1 MTNPFSN
8 FALFELLYAHRA
20 QGILLV
26 VVSTKLKD
34 EECPMPP
41 GIMRD
46 MKATPPPPPP
56 VNFSCRYLPLFVN
69 LTFINHLQLSLTNS
83 KTIFQR
89 NNVLWNPPKV
99 LDIKLLPLIRHFR
112 TRQADF
118 GSWGVF

>member
-46 MKATPPPPPP
+46 MKAAPLPPPPLSTFP
-56 VNFSCRYLPLFVN
+56 VNLFHYLLISP
-69 LTFINHLQLSLTNS
+69 SS
-83 KTIFQR
+83 TIS
-89 NNVLWNPPKV
+89 NVP
-99 LDIKLLPLIRHFR
+99 
-112 TRQADF
+112 
-118 GSWGVF
+118 